1 MHAGALKALEFDR
14 IVEVVRGFALTSL
27 GSNRLAELHPSTDP
41 RRVETSLAATTEAVA
56 FLAEAPLALF
66 APSDLDLTLAAL
78 TIEGRAL
85 EPLQLRGF
93 ADFMA
98 SVEATATAIRR
109 ATPGAYPLLSAVA
122 ERSATFAREV
132 ADVHHKIDPAGEVTD
147 DASTTLR
154 SIRERLRKQRG
165 RLRNMLE
172 SYLRGKETAKYL
184 QDQIVTDR
192 HGRYVLVVK
201 AEHRSAI
208 PGIVHGTSTS
218 GASLYLEPL
227 SSVEVNNDIVALEE
241 QEREEVRR
249 ILLALSDSFRARALD
264 LKRTLDTATEVDVVQ
279 ARAHVSKL
287 VDGVAPALATDGRLE
302 LRNARHPL
310 LMRSVA
316 EKVSG
321 TSSDGQR
328 ASNAPDPITPV
339 PVDILL
345 IPPSTTLVVTGP
357 NTGGKTVALKTAG
370 LLTLM
375 AQAGLHVP
383 AEAGS
388 QIPVFRSVFADIGDE
403 QSITANLSTFSW
415 HITNIASMER
425 ALTLPALVL
434 LDEIGAGT
442 DPVEGGALGIAL
454 IEHFRTRGALVI
466 ATTHYDTIKTHASTA
481 DGIVCAAVGFDPEAF
496 APTYRLVYGSPGR
509 SLALEIATRLGL
521 PRSIVDTARR
531 LRTEREAQL
540 ADHLAKVER
549 QLEALERERQLLT
562 SERQA
567 LADRQQ
573 GLHPREEALWERE
586 ESLRRRLNEPLDDHL
601 REARRQID
609 DIIGELRERTSA
621 LAADAARRA
630 VAQQPGIS
638 TGETGAARADAQAA
652 VDAAIERLGRM
663 PFGADPRE
671 SQPVA
676 SWAADTHTRAS
687 AGDRVVVQSLGL
699 EGVVRQIHDHDIEVD
714 VRGKRLRVP
723 TGDLRLVAGTAAAGP
738 SRVSVSVQLQ
748 PRTDASA
755 DLNVIGCS
763 VDDAITRA
771 EKFLDEALIAE
782 LNTVRIIHGYGTGQL
797 RRALAG
803 FLHGHP
809 LVERFGPA
817 SPDQGGGGV
826 TEVALKE

>member
-1 MHAGALKALEFDR
+1 MHAGALEVLEFDR
-14 IVEVVRGFALTSL
+14 IVEVVRSFALTSL

-66 APSDLDLTLAAL
+66 APTDLELTLSAL
-78 TIEGRAL
+78 AIEGRAL
-85 EPLQLRGF
+85 EPLQLCGF

-98 SVEATATAIRR
+98 SVETTATAIRR
-109 ATPGAYPLLSAVA
+109 ATPGAYPLLSVVA
-122 ERSATFAREV
+122 ERSASFAREV
-132 ADVHHKIDPAGEVTD
+132 TDVHHKIDPAGEVTD
-147 DASTTLR
+147 DASAKLR
-154 SIRERLRKQRG
+154 ALRERLRKQRG

-172 SYLRGKETAKYL
+172 SYLRGKDTARYL

-208 PGIVHGTSTS
+208 PGIVHGSSTS

-241 QEREEVRR
+241 QERDEVWR

-264 LKRTLDTATEVDVVQ
+264 LKRTLDAATEMDVVQ
-279 ARAHVSKL
+279 ARAQLSRL

-302 LRNARHPL
+302 LRSARHPL
-310 LMRSVA
+310 LIWGVL
-316 EKVSG
+316 EKLPG
-321 TSSDGQR
+321 ASSRNQLAGDAP
-328 ASNAPDPITPV
+328 ASAAPV

-345 IPPSTTLVVTGP
+345 IPPATTLVVTGP

-388 QIPVFRSVFADIGDE
+388 QIPVFRTVFADIGDE
-403 QSITANLSTFSW
+403 QSITANLSTFSG
-415 HITNIASMER
+415 HITNITSMER
-425 ALTLPALVL
+425 ALALPALVL

-466 ATTHYDTIKTHASTA
+466 ATTHYDTVKTHASTA
-481 DGIVCAAVGFDPEAF
+481 DGIVCAAVGFDPEVF

-509 SLALEIATRLGL
+509 SLALEIANRLGL
-521 PRSIVDTARR
+521 PRSIVDAARR
-531 LRTEREAQL
+531 LRSEREAQL
-540 ADHLAKVER
+540 ADHLAKVEH
-549 QLEALERERQLLT
+549 QLETLEHERQLLT
-562 SERQA
+562 RERQA
-567 LADRQQ
+567 LVDRQQ
-573 GLHPREEALWERE
+573 GLHPREEALRERE
-586 ESLRRRLNEPLDDHL
+586 ESLRRRLNEPLDGQL

-609 DIIGELRERTSA
+609 DIIGELRERTSV

-630 VAQQPGIS
+630 AAQQPGIS

-652 VDAAIERLGRM
+652 VGAVIERLRSV
-663 PFGADPRE
+663 PFVADARE

-676 SWAADTHTRAS
+676 SRVTDTHTRAS

-699 EGVVRQIHDHDIEVD
+699 EGIVRQVHDHNVEVE

-723 TGDLRLVAGTAAAGP
+723 TGNLRVVAGTAAEGP

-748 PRTDASA
+748 PRANASA
-755 DLNVIGCS
+755 ELNVIGCN
-763 VDDAITRA
+763 VDDAIARA
-771 EKFLDEALIAE
+771 EKFLDEALIE
-782 LNTVRIIHGYGTGQL
+782 GLSTVRVIHGYGTGHL
-797 RRALAG
+797 RRAIAD
-803 FLHGHP
+803 FLSGHP

-826 TEVALKE
+826 TEIALKE